1 MLGAFLLSVLLFADD
16 LVLAAHKCHMAQRL
30 LDLLHTW
37 CEDNGLRVNTG
48 KTKWMRIRGRK
59 RAIRDGDRGGDTGEG
74 EGL

>member
-1 MLGAFLLSVLLFADD
+1 MLGAFLLPVLLFADD
-16 LVLAAHKCHMAQRL
+16 LVLAARKHHVAQRL